1 VELGYSLS
9 NLIRP
14 GSEWLRESG
23 FDDAQGKETSMIGDM
38 ESSRL
43 TLKLQRSLSPVK
55 HGCLNDGATTS
66 LNSVGSTQ

>member
-23 FDDAQGKETSMIGDM
+23 FDDAQGKETSMTDDTGTFQTDIEIAALTVTG
-38 ESSRL
+38 ETRL
-43 TLKLQRSLSPVK
+43 LERRCDNIAQFNR
-55 HGCLNDGATTS
+55 
-66 LNSVGSTQ
+66 